1 MLQKRR
7 PRLLTIKAEA
17 EVKEKTSSS
26 PSTKK
31 KEVEYKEVI
40 EPKTMNL
47 SEGLDLVFSVSE
59 AVSDE
64 GARIDI
70 RTYITTERYTGPT
83 KKGIN
88 FPVEL
93 LEEFKEFINEID
105 EALQKRGI

>member
-26 PSTKK
+26 KK
-31 KEVEYKEVI
+31 EKEVEYRDLI
-40 EPKTMNL
+40 EPKVMNL